1 MRLCLIVYTVL
12 LTVATTTVATAAD
25 QPSRRADKGC
35 AWRKLSDPTLGLEA
49 WVQRCT
55 YSAKRTIDFV
65 VRDHAL
71 VMRDS
76 DDREPLTVIRLFDL
90 QPGESTE
97 QGVRR
102 IFTAHTDAKIARR
115 CVLAAYTPAA
125 KRSGVKRYDF
135 VPDKTY
141 QKQLDAVKEDG
152 VPDPPC
158 GDLGTQPDSVQ
169 YFEVQPSSGSR
180 KVMLVDAGQDVPLFD
195 EETLR
200 LLPANASAKGMR

>member
-1 MRLCLIVYTVL
+1 MKFVVIACSL
-12 LTVATTTVATAAD
+12 LLATVATAAD
-25 QPSRRADKGC
+25 QPSRPADKGC
-35 AWRKLSDPTLGLEA
+35 AWRKLSDPALGLEA

-55 YSAKRTIDFV
+55 YSANRTIDFV
-65 VRDHAL
+65 VRERAL

-76 DDREPLTVIRLFDL
+76 DSREPLTVIRVFDL
-90 QPGESTE
+90 QPGETSE
-97 QGVRR
+97 QGLRR
-102 IFTAHTDAKIARR
+102 IFTTLTDKNIAKR
-115 CVLAAYTPAA
+115 CVLAPYKPAA

-135 VPDKTY
+135 VPNKAY

-180 KVMLVDAGQDVPLFD
+180 KVMLVDAGQDIPLFD

-200 LLPANASAKGMR
+200 LLPAKK

>member
-1 MRLCLIVYTVL
+1 MKLVVVACSL
-12 LTVATTTVATAAD
+12 LLSTAAVAAD
-25 QPSRRADKGC
+25 QPSRHADKGC
-35 AWRKLSDPTLGLEA
+35 AWRKLSDPTLGLEV

-55 YSAKRTIDFV
+55 YSATRTIDFV
-65 VRDHAL
+65 IKDHAL

-76 DDREPLTVIRLFDL
+76 DAGEPLTVIRMFDL
-90 QPGESTE
+90 QPGETSE
-97 QGVRR
+97 QGLRR
-102 IFTAHTDAKIARR
+102 IYTTLTDKKIAKR
-115 CVLAAYTPAA
+115 CVLAPYNPAA
-125 KRSGVKRYDF
+125 KRSDVKRYDF
-135 VPDKTY
+135 VPDKAY

-180 KVMLVDAGQDVPLFD
+180 KVMLVDAGQDTPLFD

-200 LLPANASAKGMR
+200 LLPAKK

>member
-1 MRLCLIVYTVL
+1 MKCVVIACSIL
-12 LTVATTTVATAAD
+12 LATAVFAAD
-25 QPSRRADKGC
+25 HPSRPADKGC
-35 AWRKLSDPTLGLEA
+35 TWRKLSDPNLGLEA

-55 YSAKRTIDFV
+55 YSANRTIDFV
-65 VRDHAL
+65 INDHAL

-76 DDREPLTVIRLFDL
+76 DGREPLTVIRFFDL
-90 QPGESTE
+90 QAGETPE
-97 QGVRR
+97 QGLRR
-102 IFTAHTDAKIARR
+102 IYAAQTDKKIAKR
-115 CVLAAYTPAA
+115 CVLAAYKPAA
-125 KRSGVKRYDF
+125 KRGDVKRYDF

-141 QKQLDAVKEDG
+141 QKQLDAVKDDG

-180 KVMLVDAGQDVPLFD
+180 KVMLVDAGQDIPLFD

-200 LLPANASAKGMR
+200 LLPAKK

>member
-1 MRLCLIVYTVL
+1 MKFVVIAFSVL
-12 LTVATTTVATAAD
+12 LATSATAAD
-25 QPSRRADKGC
+25 QPSRPADKGC
-35 AWRKLSDPTLGLEA
+35 VWRKLSDANLGLEA

-65 VRDHAL
+65 AKDHAL

-76 DDREPLTVIRLFDL
+76 DAGEPLTVIRIFDL
-90 QPGESTE
+90 QAGETAE
-97 QGVRR
+97 QGLRR
-102 IFTAHTDAKIARR
+102 IYAEQTDKKIAKR
-115 CVLAAYTPAA
+115 CVLAPYKPAA
-125 KRSGVKRYDF
+125 KRADVKRYDF
-135 VPDKTY
+135 VPDKAY

-169 YFEVQPSSGSR
+169 YFEVQPASGSR

-200 LLPANASAKGMR
+200 LLPAKK